1 MKKLV
6 YLFFSASIL
15 VACGTTKEG
24 GDAAKKEEA
33 KPAKVNKNSNNQTI
47 STGENL

>member
-1 MKKLV
+1 MAIIL
-6 YLFFSASIL
+6 FSASL
-15 VACGTTKEG
+15 MVACGSTKEG

-33 KPAKVNKNSNNQTI
+33 KPAKVNKNGNNQTI